1 MNRPIPNQNI
11 PTDIQD
17 DEVDIVAI
25 FIALIRGWKT
35 ILTLMLIGLLIGAT
49 YSRFIQ
55 PVYETDALIQVDDPK
70 TSIESRLPEFVTG
83 LSSSSAASTE
93 LQIITS
99 RLVLNPVVEKLHLD
113 IKLSDPNI
121 TRWDRFSRV
130 SLPVPTSSEEGVFLD
145 TRSGLVTITSFEVP
159 KAYIN
164 QPFTLVRV
172 DKGFELSLTSDVTG
186 PFTFIGK
193 LNTPNTF
200 KTPEGDISITVQ
212 SLPSAAYPVTLRKLT
227 KFSAVSEIVDNLTA
241 TEAGSQ
247 SGIIKLAMQ
256 GSDPKQISDVL
267 NEVIDSYINQ
277 NVSNSFQRSTATLN
291 FIESQLPEL
300 KSNLEKSESA
310 FNSFREQYGTI
321 NIDQESSI
329 LINERAQLESQINSL
344 NLKKT
349 ELLTYY
355 TEEHPLVLQVEDQ
368 LSDLEL
374 RKQEI
379 KETVSTL
386 PEIQREFLQL
396 SEDMK
401 IDREIYLSML
411 KNHQQLSIA
420 RAGETSS
427 VRVLD
432 KPIDVSRTLS
442 STKLLYWILP
452 TLLGAMLGILW
463 ILAKDL
469 LQNKVL
475 RASALE
481 RKTGLPVIATI
492 SHSKAMAKLNKK
504 DQNNLL
510 SVIDSQGA
518 SYAGI
523 KDLLTA
529 IVHTMPNTTK
539 EALVDSNTT
548 NRAKTVVITSEA
560 PNVGKSFIT
569 SNLAAAF
576 SELSYKVLIIN
587 TDNYWSNLD
596 SLFPIDNTSGIYEY
610 LTHKGSNVSEFI
622 HPTSFEYIDLMP
634 VGQTSKSVT
643 SLLATVKFEDML
655 NTLSGYY
662 DYIIINTPPILATTD
677 AITASSYADKVI
689 LVARYNKSTERQVV
703 ASLHKMQA
711 LDVMVDGIVLN
722 DVKQSIT
729 QKYSP
734 QYKYTYKAKH

>member
-11 PTDIQD
+11 PTDMQD
-17 DEVDIVAI
+17 DEIDIVAI
-25 FIALIRGWKT
+25 LIALIRGWKT
-35 ILTLMLIGLLIGAT
+35 ILALMLIGLLIGAA

-55 PVYETDALIQVDDPK
+55 PVYETDALVQVDDPK
-70 TSIESRLPEFVTG
+70 TSIESRLPEFITG
-83 LSSSSAASTE
+83 LSASSAASTE
-93 LQIITS
+93 LQILTS
-99 RLVLNPVVEKLHLD
+99 RLVLTPVIEKLHLD
-113 IKLSDPNI
+113 IQVSDPNI

-130 SLPVPTSSEEGVFLD
+130 SLPVQTSSEQGVFLD
-145 TRSGLVTITSFEVP
+145 TRAGLVTISGFEVP
-159 KAYIN
+159 QAYKN
-164 QPFTLVRV
+164 KSFTLVRV
-172 DKGFELSLTSDVTG
+172 DEGFQLSLANDTTG
-186 PFTFIGK
+186 PLTFTGR

-200 KTPEGDISITVQ
+200 KTPEGDISIVVQ
-212 SLPSAAYPVTLRKLT
+212 SLPSTEYPITVKKLT
-227 KFSAVSEIVDNLTA
+227 KSSAVSTITDALTVS
-241 TEAGSQ
+241 EAGKQ
-247 SGIIKLAMQ
+247 SGIIKLVMQ
-256 GSDPKQISDVL
+256 GSDPKQISQVL
-267 NEVIDSYINQ
+267 NEVVESYIDQ
-277 NVSNSFQRSTATLN
+277 NVSNSFQRTTATLN

-300 KSNLEKSESA
+300 KRNLEDSEDA
-310 FNSFREQYGTI
+310 FNNFREQYGTI
-321 NIDQESSI
+321 NIDQESSL

-355 TEEHPLVLQVEDQ
+355 TEEHPLVLQIDDQ
-368 LSDLEL
+368 LSDLE
-374 RKQEI
+374 RRRQQI
-379 KETVSTL
+379 KDTVTTL

-411 KNHQQLSIA
+411 KNHQQLSIS
-420 RAGETSS
+420 RAGETSN

-432 KPIDVSRTLS
+432 NPRDISRTLS

-463 ILAKDL
+463 VLAKDL
-469 LQNKVL
+469 LQNKIL

-492 SHSKAMAKLNKK
+492 NHSKAMTKLNKK
-504 DQNNLL
+504 SQNNLL
-510 SVIDSQGA
+510 SVIDNQGA

-529 IVHTMPNTTK
+529 IVHTIPNRTK
-539 EALVDSNTT
+539 ASLSDSNTA
-548 NRAKTVVITSEA
+548 NRAKTIVITSEA

-596 SLFPIDNTSGIYEY
+596 NLFPIDATSGIYEY
-610 LTHKGSNVSEFI
+610 LTHKGEDVSEFI

-643 SLLATVKFEDML
+643 SLLATVKFQELMSTVAD
-655 NTLSGYY
+655 YY
-662 DYIIINTPPILATTD
+662 DYIIINTPPILAATD

-689 LVARYNKSTERQVV
+689 LVARYNQSTERQVV
-703 ASLHKMQA
+703 SSLHKMQA
-711 LDVMVDGIVLN
+711 LDVIVDGIVLN

-734 QYKYTYKAKH
+734 QYKYTYKVKH